1 MMIVNPQFF
10 NYRLII
16 GTLVIAFVVLGSYS
30 FSSYNTL
37 KDHEVFLE
45 QERRF
50 VQKELSEMIALYDK
64 VTVKNEM
71 LSEELQQSKSK
82 IQAVLD
88 SLIAAKTSVPL
99 ISKISR
105 KLSTLKQEN
114 ALLLSKIQEANHQNK
129 VLSDQVLAVS
139 EKLALQQAYISSLES
154 KNEKLSKTL
163 LEAQNL
169 AVLQIQA
176 KALHTVS
183 SKSVSETEK
192 ANKADH
198 IEVCFTLLKNN
209 LTPQG
214 GKDIYI
220 QIIDPNNNVVANRGV
235 VNFGEKSLIYTGKT
249 EINYT
254 NTDLETCTKM
264 NVVIDNN
271 LIKGNYLVNVF
282 HDQNKLG
289 STKIALN

>member
-105 KLSTLKQEN
+105 KLSTLKQKN

-154 KNEKLSKTL
+154 KNEKLSKNL

-282 HDQNKLG
+282 HNQNKLG

>member
-1 MMIVNPQFF
+1 MIVNPQFF

-154 KNEKLSKTL
+154 KNEKLSKNL

>member
-1 MMIVNPQFF
+1 MIVNPQFF

>member
-37 KDHEVFLE
+37 KNHEAFLE
-45 QERRF
+45 QEHRF

-129 VLSDQVLAVS
+129 VLSDQVRAVS

-154 KNEKLSKTL
+154 KNEKLSKNL
-163 LEAQNL
+163 LEAQSL

-192 ANKADH
+192 ASKADH
-198 IEVCFTLLKNN
+198 IEVCFTLLKNK

-271 LIKGNYLVNVF
+271 LIKGDYLVNVF

>member
-1 MMIVNPQFF
+1 MIVNPQFF

-64 VTVKNEM
+64 VTVKNEV

-282 HDQNKLG
+282 HNQNKLG

>member
-1 MMIVNPQFF
+1 MIVNPQFF

-183 SKSVSETEK
+183 SNSVSETEK

-282 HDQNKLG
+282 HNQNKLG

>member
-129 VLSDQVLAVS
+129 VLSNQVLAVS

-154 KNEKLSKTL
+154 KNEKLSKNL

-282 HDQNKLG
+282 HNQNKLG

>member
-64 VTVKNEM
+64 VTVKNEV

-282 HDQNKLG
+282 HNQNKLG